1 MKNFFLKL
9 GVCALALT
17 GAAEVL
23 AQEQVIQLFAHR
35 GSRFEYDENTLPAF
49 KASYDAGLRGFE
61 TDIRMTRDGALVITH
76 DSSLERT
83 TDGTGTVEEKTEAEI
98 RRLRTKQ
105 GNKVLFLDELLE
117 FLEGK
122 EGLYVEFEMKTH
134 PAALYPEERLAR
146 YCDELYR
153 MVKAAEPADAQFIF
167 TSSDYRA
174 LRYMQMNHPDAELM
188 LITGKP
194 CCDETI
200 DFSKAVGIKRLSCT
214 MDGTSRKAVK
224 KAHKEGLTVILWPG
238 QSVEDFMLG
247 AYLGCDLM
255 CTDVPI
261 RVKNWLAENAPYIKV
276 KY

>member
-9 GVCALALT
+9 GICALALT
-17 GAAEVL
+17 GAAEAL

-117 FLEGK
+117 
-122 EGLYVEFEMKTH
+122 
-134 PAALYPEERLAR
+134 
-146 YCDELYR
+146 LYR

-224 KAHKEGLTVILWPG
+224 KAHKEGLIVSLWPG

-247 AYLGCDLM
+247 AYLGCDYM

-261 RVKNWLAENAPYIKV
+261 EVKGWLAEKAPWIKV

>member
-1 MKNFFLKL
+1 MKAIRLI
-9 GVCALALT
+9 ALAACM
-17 GAAEVL
+17 AATL
-23 AQEQVIQLFAHR
+23 DASAQEQEIRLFSHR
-35 GSRFEYDENTLPAF
+35 GGRMEHDENTLSAF
-49 KASYDAGLRGFE
+49 QASYDAGYRGFE

-153 MVKAAEPADAQFIF
+153 MVKAAEPADAQFVF

-224 KAHKEGLTVILWPG
+224 KAHKEGPWRSGGSPG
-238 QSVEDFMLG
+238 TSSPARQ
-247 AYLGCDLM
+247 AC
-255 CTDVPI
+255 
-261 RVKNWLAENAPYIKV
+261 RRRAAPSCRPGSRSPCRCS
-276 KY
+276 